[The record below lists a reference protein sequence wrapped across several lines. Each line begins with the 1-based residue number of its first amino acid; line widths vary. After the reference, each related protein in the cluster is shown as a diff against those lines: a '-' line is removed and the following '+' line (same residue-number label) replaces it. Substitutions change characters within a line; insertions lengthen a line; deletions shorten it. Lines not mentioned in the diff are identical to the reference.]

1 MALAFSEKIRD
12 NSIKN
17 IQEVKSLTAIEK
29 LSPNSGTKV
38 HTAASPSLNLLE
50 DAKVLRCS
58 QVHSV
63 LFVYKNPYH

>member
-1 MALAFSEKIRD
+1 MALTFSEKIRD

-50 DAKVLRCS
+50 DAKVLWC
-58 QVHSV
+58 
-63 LFVYKNPYH
+63 